1 MLEPQSNQST
11 ALRQNCFLPHI
22 VEIGKLAI
30 NADYTEQ
37 QQIQLVLQVALG
49 LSSPEPSCSKLMQIH
64 RTPGL

>member
-1 MLEPQSNQST
+1 MLEPQPYQST
-11 ALRQNCFLPHI
+11 ALRQNYFLPQI

-30 NADYTEQ
+30 NADYIEQ

-49 LSSPEPSCSKLMQIH
+49 LSSLEPFGSNLMQIH